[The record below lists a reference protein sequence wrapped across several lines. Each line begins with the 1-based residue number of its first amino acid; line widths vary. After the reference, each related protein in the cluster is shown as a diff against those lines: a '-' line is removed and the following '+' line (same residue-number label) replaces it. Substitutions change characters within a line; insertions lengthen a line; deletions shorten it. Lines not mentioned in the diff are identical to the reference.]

1 MVNLSIYYS
10 HDSKCFGLWETQVS
24 EPGSCQY
31 LNRVKFHSI
40 KESRKYVAILDR
52 TYKKIFRLQR
62 AQPERFFHCE

>member
-10 HDSKCFGLWETQVS
+10 RDSKCFGLWDHEVAVA
-24 EPGSCQY
+24 GSSQC